1 MTLITALK
9 YKNKIYYMENILDDN
24 DIQVTNTPKLQG
36 DHSPDN
42 VK

>member
-24 DIQVTNTPKLQG
+24 DIQVIHQNYRVTTLQTM
-36 DHSPDN
+36 
-42 VK
+42 